1 MLASLS
7 GIVFMHKAVRP
18 HIEDRLMYLV
28 SFSAGVFFIT
38 AGGLALEVFHLADSF
53 IIGVVLIVL
62 GYILAWGVQY
72 LMPEMHHHHDDDCG
86 EKKGGAQKLIIGD
99 AIHNAADGIVL
110 VTAFS
115 VSSVVGLAA
124 LVSILIH
131 ETLQEVSEF
140 FVLKSAGYS
149 TSRALSVNALVS
161 STILVGV
168 VLGYFALASD
178 ELELILLAVSA
189 GFFMH
194 VVFHDL
200 LPHHTWRESKQE
212 FFRHVALVVIGAV
225 LMGFIAYSVSEGH
238 THEGVDQAEAH
249 SD

>member
-1 MLASLS
+1 
-7 GIVFMHKAVRP
+7 
-18 HIEDRLMYLV
+18 MYLV

-53 IIGVVLIVL
+53 LIGVVLIVL

-72 LMPEMHHHHDDDCG
+72 LMPETHHHHDADCG
-86 EKKGGAQKLIIGD
+86 EKKGGARKLIIGD
-99 AIHNAADGIVL
+99 AIHNAADGLVL

-115 VSSVVGLAA
+115 VSSVVGLTA
-124 LVSILIH
+124 LVSIIIH

-140 FVLKSAGYS
+140 FVLKSAGY
-149 TSRALSVNALVS
+149 TTARALSINALVS
-161 STILVGV
+161 STILIGV
-168 VLGYFALASD
+168 VFGYFALASE

-200 LPHHTWRESKQE
+200 LPHHAWREDKRE
-212 FFRHVALVVIGAV
+212 FFRHVTLIVVGAV
-225 LMGFIAYSVSEGH
+225 IMGFIAHSLGEDHSHEATGHDESGLEGGQ
-238 THEGVDQAEAH
+238 TE
-249 SD
+249 